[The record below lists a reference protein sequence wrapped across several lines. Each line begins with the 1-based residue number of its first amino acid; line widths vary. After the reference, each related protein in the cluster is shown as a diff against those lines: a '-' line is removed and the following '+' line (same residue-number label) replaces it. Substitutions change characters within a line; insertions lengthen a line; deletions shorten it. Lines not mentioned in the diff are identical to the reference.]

1 MLDAGESSPRVAKL
15 TAEMKVFVQN
25 EITMYSGVT
34 PYLVFTRLC
43 SQLRGPPPLE
53 TQVQGYMKRWRAK
66 HRDDSTLPVVEI
78 CARSKFEL
86 SHQPAQDRYG
96 LLVFCDSIYENV
108 NLVPNIGNASDES
121 PFRMG
126 LTCYSLLEAYATVLE
141 DPRCI
146 TNLHVDSTHNLE
158 G

>member
-1 MLDAGESSPRVAKL
+1 MLDAGKSSPRVAKL

-66 HRDDSTLPVVEI
+66 HRDDLMLPVVEI

-108 NLVPNIGNASDES
+108 NFVPNIGNASDES

-126 LTCYSLLEAYATVLE
+126 LTCYSLLEAYATVQE

-146 TNLHVDSTHNLE
+146 TNLHVDSTHNLV
-158 G
+158 